1 MTESHPRL
9 HRYPFRWVPHF
20 PAYNEAI
27 KDPKEREAANQIAR
41 ERGMLQ
47 LYEEEYRHLP
57 PLPPQLPHP
66 LYEMQDPP
74 GYRKDD
80 ASRAFYKS
88 CAEGNLDLVRM
99 FVAALAP
106 TGADLSFALEEA
118 CQNFQPEVVRFLMR
132 QPEAQLHYRC
142 FRRCIEN
149 HHDDLAGNIKFY
161 SHTPAY
167 LSSDSV
173 SESIFTSGSREL
185 LPLLRVL
192 VDSGWHPNQ
201 LLGPTQKGK
210 RRPFNLPCQE
220 VALHYPRCIL
230 DTEILRFLLDAG
242 ADPTIGREV
251 NRDFAFGIINLP
263 VQRLK
268 GHILEMAV
276 NLGAAEAVDLLVSHG
291 ARPEHGVTLHSLIRR
306 RPDPAAVK
314 VMDEEYREELCRETP
329 WLEYPTLSN
338 RFAIAQQLLDLGEDI
353 NRVDN
358 VFRLMGRYVRMP
370 CLSQETTPL
379 LHARDS
385 MDWEFVRW
393 LLEHGADPAIRPR
406 DAGLDSQRRYSI
418 GTEHWELEAT
428 FEGMIRQ
435 FYRPLKNELPVKN
448 EQAVKNERLH

>member
-1 MTESHPRL
+1 MTESRPRP
-9 HRYPFRWVPHF
+9 HRFSFRWVPHF
-20 PAYNEAI
+20 PVYNEAI
-27 KDPKEREAANQIAR
+27 EDPKKREAANQIAR

-88 CAEGNLDLVRM
+88 CAEGNLDLVRIG
-99 FVAALAP
+99 V
-106 TGADLSFALEEA
+106 
-118 CQNFQPEVVRFLMR
+118 PE
-132 QPEAQLHYRC
+132 PHYRC
-142 FRRCIEN
+142 FRRGIEN

-201 LLGPTQKGK
+201 LLGPTQRGK

-220 VALHYPRCIL
+220 VGLHYPRCIL

-242 ADPTIGREV
+242 ADPTTGREV
-251 NRDFAFGIINLP
+251 NRDFAFGIVNRP
-263 VQRLK
+263 VRRLK

-306 RPDPAAVK
+306 RPDPAAAK
-314 VMDEEYREELCRETP
+314 VMDEEYREELCEETP
-329 WLEYPTLSN
+329 WLEYPTLFS
-338 RFAIAQQLLDLGEDI
+338 RFAIAQ
-353 NRVDN
+353 
-358 VFRLMGRYVRMP
+358 
-370 CLSQETTPL
+370 
-379 LHARDS
+379 
-385 MDWEFVRW
+385 
-393 LLEHGADPAIRPR
+393 
-406 DAGLDSQRRYSI
+406 
-418 GTEHWELEAT
+418 
-428 FEGMIRQ
+428 
-435 FYRPLKNELPVKN
+435 
-448 EQAVKNERLH
+448 